1 MLAFM
6 KIDHI
11 HFYVNDA
18 IASRNWFVDKMGFQ
32 AIEQNQNHDTQTETI
47 VNGAVKFLLSSP
59 LAASS
64 PVKRFLQQHPPGVVD
79 VAFCVQDLEA
89 VIERAIALGT
99 PVLQPIRLDAQA
111 RVKSAQIAAWGTL
124 KHTLIERTAS
134 SSPSLLDSSRFTPHA
149 SHLTPHTSHLTQF
162 TEIDH
167 VVLNVASG
175 DLGKAVRWY
184 EAVLGFQPQQMF
196 AIKTDRSG
204 LCSRVMQYPDSSVKL
219 PINEPTSESSQIQE
233 FLDLNRGAGIQHIA
247 LHTENIVE
255 AIARF
260 RQTGLSFLQVP
271 DCYYTQLQQ
280 RPSYRL
286 SESQLMEIRAQ
297 QLLVDWQTDRPE
309 GVLIQTFTQP
319 IFECP
324 TFFFELIERRT
335 YALDDRLLQA
345 QGFGEGNFRALF
357 EAIEREQLR
366 RGSLKG

>member
-1 MLAFM
+1 M

-11 HFYVNDA
+11 HFYVDDA
-18 IASRNWFVDKMGFQ
+18 IATRNWFLDKMGFRWVGQ
-32 AIEQNQNHDTQTETI
+32 THNQDTQTETI
-47 VNGAVKFLLSSP
+47 ANGVVKFLLSSP
-59 LAASS
+59 LAESS
-64 PVKRFLQQHPPGVVD
+64 PVNRFLQQHPPGVVD

-89 VIERAIALGT
+89 VMERAMAHGAK
-99 PVLQPIRLDAQA
+99 VLQPIRPDQGTI
-111 RVKSAQIAAWGTL
+111 KSAQIAAWGTL
-124 KHTLIERTAS
+124 QHTLIERS
-134 SSPSLLDSSRFTPHA
+134 SNSPFSQSNPTDS
-149 SHLTPHTSHLTQF
+149 SHLTPHTSHLTPHTQF
-162 TEIDH
+162 TGIDH
-167 VVLNVASG
+167 VVLNVAAG
-175 DLGKAVRWY
+175 DLEKAVEWY
-184 EAVLGFQPQQMF
+184 ETVLGFQPQQMF

-204 LCSRVMQYPDSSVKL
+204 LRSRVMQYPDSLVKL

-233 FLDLNRGAGIQHIA
+233 FLDLNRGAGVQHIA

-255 AIARF
+255 AIAQF

-271 DCYYTQLQQ
+271 DSYYTQLQQ

-297 QLLVDWQTDRPE
+297 QLLVDWQVDRPE

-335 YALDDRLLQA
+335 YSLDDQLLQA

-357 EAIEREQLR
+357 EAIEREQLK

>member
-1 MLAFM
+1 M

-18 IASRNWFVDKMGFQ
+18 IAVRDWFIHKMGFQ
-32 AIEQNQNHDTQTETI
+32 ALAQTGNQDTQTETI

-59 LAASS
+59 LTESS
-64 PVKRFLQQHPPGVVD
+64 PVQRFLQQHPPGVVD
-79 VAFCVQDLEA
+79 VAFCVQDLAA
-89 VIERAIALGT
+89 VMERAIAHGAK
-99 PVLQPIRLDAQA
+99 VLRPIQLESGMTQ
-111 RVKSAQIAAWGTL
+111 SAQIAAWGTL
-124 KHTLIERTAS
+124 RHTLIER
-134 SSPSLLDSSRFTPHA
+134 SSRQPHSDSLTLKTQNSLFTG
-149 SHLTPHTSHLTQF
+149 
-162 TEIDH
+162 IDH
-167 VVLNVASG
+167 VVLNVDSG
-175 DLGKAVRWY
+175 DLKKAVVWY
-184 EAVLGFQPQQMF
+184 ETILGFQPQQMF

-204 LCSRVMQYPDSSVKL
+204 LCSRVMQYPDSLVKF

-255 AIARF
+255 AIAQF
-260 RQTGLSFLQVP
+260 RQTGLSFLNVP
-271 DCYYTQLQQ
+271 DSYYTQLQQ
-280 RPSYRL
+280 RPNYLL
-286 SESQLMEIRAQ
+286 SKSQLIEIQAQ
-297 QLLVDWQTDRPE
+297 QLLVDWQVDRPE

-335 YALDDRLLQA
+335 YSLNDRLLQA

-357 EAIEREQLR
+357 EAIEREQLK